1 MDMEQFVE
9 RCTAWISQKVEQAH
23 AEGVVVGMSGGV
35 DSSVCAV
42 LCKRAVGDRVLGLIM
57 PLYSSQS
64 DIEDALTISH
74 KFGIATKTVR
84 LEEPYM
90 AMLDAMGARY
100 SERSVEC
107 ANLKARLR
115 MCTLY
120 YYANS
125 LNLLVAGTSNK
136 SELLMGYFTKYGD
149 GAADILP
156 IASLLKREVRE
167 LAAHLGIPEHIIHK
181 PPSAG
186 LWPGQTDEAE
196 LGITYEVIDAFI
208 GGEHVSERHAACIR
222 EIMQKNAHKREL
234 PPVFV
239 P

>member
-9 RCTAWISQKVEQAH
+9 RCTTWISQKVERAH
-23 AEGVVVGMSGGV
+23 AKGIVVGMSGGV

-57 PLYSSQS
+57 PLYSSKS
-64 DIEDALTISH
+64 DIEDAITISRE
-74 KFGIATKTVR
+74 FDIATKMVH
-84 LEEPYM
+84 LEEPYA
-90 AMLDAMGARY
+90 AMLDAMGAQY

-120 YYANS
+120 YHANS

-136 SELLMGYFTKYGD
+136 SELVMGYFTKYGD

-156 IASLLKREVRE
+156 IASLLKTEVRE
-167 LAAHLGIPEHIIHK
+167 LAAHLGIPERIIHK

-196 LGITYEVIDAFI
+196 LGITYDVIDAFLR
-208 GGEHVSERHAACIR
+208 GEPVSERHAAHIQK
-222 EIMQKNAHKREL
+222 IIQKNTHKREL